1 MAQNG
6 IILQEPI
13 FYGPNTPNALSAE
26 DFITRVDSYA
36 RTQNW
41 TDQVAATHARM
52 YLRGGPAEH
61 FLEGLQSIDEDEFA
75 RCNASYVAFR
85 RHFIQLYFKVSSTG
99 DLSVDYT
106 NLRQAND
113 EDAHTFALRVAAVIN
128 R

>member
-61 FLEGLQSIDEDEFA
+61 FLEGLQSYCDAKGSMPYIIY
-75 RCNASYVAFR
+75 SMGSLVYVPW
-85 RHFIQLYFKVSSTG
+85 
-99 DLSVDYT
+99 
-106 NLRQAND
+106 
-113 EDAHTFALRVAAVIN
+113 
-128 R
+128 